1 MRSKSGGGSSNVRRE
16 AGVSWRG
23 VTRAAAGVVAART
36 ALPGLPALR
45 GGFVVFH
52 FGKGWGWGR
61 EGQDPEGNGRPG
73 ALGSVFL
80 DFERLPSR
88 RRPLTIQLTAR

>member
-1 MRSKSGGGSSNVRRE
+1 M
-16 AGVSWRG
+16 AGAVMY
-23 VTRAAAGVVAART
+23 AGRQASVGEKFCELLPVLSRPGPP
-36 ALPGLPALR
+36 LPGLPALR

-73 ALGSVFL
+73 ELRSKFL
-80 DFERLPSR
+80 DFGRLPSR
-88 RRPLTIQLTAR
+88 WRQ